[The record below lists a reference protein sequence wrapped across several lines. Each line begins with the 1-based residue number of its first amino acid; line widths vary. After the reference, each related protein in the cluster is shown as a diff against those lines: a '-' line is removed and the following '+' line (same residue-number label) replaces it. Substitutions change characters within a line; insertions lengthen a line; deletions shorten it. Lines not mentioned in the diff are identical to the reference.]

1 MKNTKK
7 LFSLLLVLCL
17 MLGSLCGCQ
26 QDEPAAAPS
35 EPQVQPSEPASSN
48 EPAQSEE
55 TLPEQPEW
63 IDYAG
68 KEVLD
73 MSTDTAKQEVTVKT
87 YVDGDTVHFYVPH
100 SVMPSGVLKGR
111 FLAINTPESTGK
123 IEEYGKAASRFTQET
138 LKKATSIIIES
149 ETPTWNADSTGD
161 RYLVW
166 VWYKTADSDS
176 YRNLNLEILQNGLA
190 IANNTGASRYGKSGV
205 AAIDQAKAYQLNMF
219 SGKPDPEF
227 YYGDAVELTLSELR
241 NNIEKYNG
249 MKVAFNGVITREYSQ
264 TVYVEDYDS
273 ENDVYYGMAVYY
285 GYNLNGQGLKILSVG
300 NKVRIVG
307 TVQYYEAGGTWQI
320 SGLSYR
326 AMKPDDPSNIQLISE
341 GHEPGYPMVDQQLFA
356 YGKVTI
362 TNDEGEK
369 TVPYAQ
375 LALNS
380 SIRMEN
386 LVVVDVYTTKNEES
400 SSKGA
405 MTLTCSGN
413 GVTISVR
420 TVVLYDD
427 DGNLIT
433 QNAYLGKTINVQ
445 GIVDYYSGSYQ
456 IKVFSPSDITI
467 VK

>member
-1 MKNTKK
+1 MKTSIRI
-7 LFSLLLVLCL
+7 FSVVLLLCIL
-17 MLGSLCGCQ
+17 
-26 QDEPAAAPS
+26 
-35 EPQVQPSEPASSN
+35 ASCFTACEIFGGGKTTTGGN
-48 EPAQSEE
+48 Q
-55 TLPEQPEW
+55 LPEW
-63 IDYAG
+63 VDYVSQV
-68 KEVLD
+68 KYNPNSNRV
-73 MSTDTAKQEVTVKT
+73 KQEVTLHQHI
-87 YVDGDTVHFYVPH
+87 DGDTTHFNLQTAVDGSKILKARYL
-100 SVMPSGVLKGR
+100 GVD
-111 FLAINTPESTGK
+111 TPESTGQ
-123 IEEYGKAASRFTQET
+123 IEKWGKKASAYTKEKLT
-138 LKKATSIIIES
+138 NATSIIVES
-149 ETPTWNADSTGD
+149 DTNKWNPDSTGS
-161 RYLVW
+161 RYMVW

-249 MKVAFNGVITREYSQ
+249 MKVAFEGVITREYSQ

-362 TNDEGEK
+362 TNDEGEQ

-386 LVVVDVYTTKNEES
+386 LVVVDIYTTNNEES

-420 TVVLYDD
+420 TVVLYDEN
-427 DGNLIT
+427 GELIT
-433 QNAYLGKTINVQ
+433 AKEYLGKTINVQ

>member
-1 MKNTKK
+1 
-7 LFSLLLVLCL
+7 
-17 MLGSLCGCQ
+17 
-26 QDEPAAAPS
+26 
-35 EPQVQPSEPASSN
+35 
-48 EPAQSEE
+48 
-55 TLPEQPEW
+55 
-63 IDYAG
+63 
-68 KEVLD
+68 
-73 MSTDTAKQEVTVKT
+73 
-87 YVDGDTVHFYVPH
+87 
-100 SVMPSGVLKGR
+100 
-111 FLAINTPESTGK
+111 
-123 IEEYGKAASRFTQET
+123 
-138 LKKATSIIIES
+138 
-149 ETPTWNADSTGD
+149 
-161 RYLVW
+161 
-166 VWYKTADSDS
+166 
-176 YRNLNLEILQNGLA
+176 
-190 IANNTGASRYGKSGV
+190 
-205 AAIDQAKAYQLNMF
+205 
-219 SGKPDPEF
+219 
-227 YYGDAVELTLSELR
+227 
-241 NNIEKYNG
+241 
-249 MKVAFNGVITREYSQ
+249 MKVAFEGVITREYSQ

-341 GHEPGYPMVDQQLFA
+341 GHEPGYPMVDQQLFT

-362 TNDEGEK
+362 TNDEGEQ

-386 LVVVDVYTTKNEES
+386 LVVVDIYTTNNEES